1 MSEYIL
7 NTNVSYLIQSLATQV
22 YYTVF
27 SPAIYKDWR
36 FTVADVEQVK
46 FVLRLPPSLH
56 RKIKRAAKS
65 NNTSMNKE
73 ISNIL
78 NESFSK
84 STTDKTLADLIRR
97 LEKKKVI

>member
-1 MSEYIL
+1 ME
-7 NTNVSYLIQSLATQV
+7 
-22 YYTVF
+22 
-27 SPAIYKDWR
+27 WR
-36 FTVADVEQVK
+36 NIVADVEQVK

-73 ISNIL
+73 ITNIL
-78 NESFSK
+78 NESFGK
-84 STTDKTLADLIRR
+84 STMEKTLSDLIQR